1 MALSINE
8 LILRR
13 GLIGIC
19 PMPGRDGRYAADLA
33 VIRDW
38 GPALVL
44 TMTTAE
50 ELQRRG
56 AGGLGADL
64 RAAGIGWAHLPVTD
78 YAAPGDAIM
87 AEWRAAAGQAAA
99 ILDAGG
105 RVLAHC
111 MGGCGRSGA
120 ALLRLMVEA
129 GEDPLAALARL
140 RQVRP
145 CAVEGPG
152 QFDWAA
158 EGAAG

>member
-50 ELQRRG
+50 ELQRKG

-64 RAAGIGWAHLPVTD
+64 RAAGIGWAIWRISLADLP
-78 YAAPGDAIM
+78 
-87 AEWRAAAGQAAA
+87 R
-99 ILDAGG
+99 
-105 RVLAHC
+105 R
-111 MGGCGRSGA
+111 
-120 ALLRLMVEA
+120 
-129 GEDPLAALARL
+129 
-140 RQVRP
+140 
-145 CAVEGPG
+145 
-152 QFDWAA
+152 
-158 EGAAG
+158 